1 MLDVKYE
8 RRGVALWIVID
19 REERRNSLNEDVARG
34 IADGLRLAQDDRS
47 IRAVVLTGAGDRV
60 FCAGGDV
67 KPDAEGNPFDADP
80 AQPRNPIVEL
90 FKEMERCDV
99 PIVARVNGHAFGGG
113 FGLVCA
119 CDMAVAAEE
128 AKLGTPEARIGLFP
142 MMILPY
148 MLRVVPRRALLE
160 MCVTGE
166 PWTAAEAKAMGIVNH
181 VAPAA
186 ELDEKLDWFL
196 ARFTDNS
203 PTAVRLGKHAL
214 HAIQDMTLP
223 QSLDF
228 AQNFLAQ
235 MARTE
240 DAREGFRAFNE
251 RRTPEW
257 PAR

>member
-1 MLDVKYE
+1 MADVRYE
-8 RRGVALWIVID
+8 RRGAVLWITID
-19 REERRNSLNEDVARG
+19 REERRNALNEDVANG
-34 IADGLRLAQDDRS
+34 IADGVRLAQGDRS
-47 IRAVVLTGAGDRV
+47 VRAIVLTGAGDRV

-67 KPDAEGNPFDADP
+67 KPDAEGNPFEIDP
-80 AQPRNPIVEL
+80 AQPRNPVVEL

-99 PIVARVNGHAFGGG
+99 PIVARVNGHAYGGG

-119 CDMAVAAEE
+119 CDMAVASEDAS
-128 AKLGTPEARIGLFP
+128 LGTPEARIGLFP

-166 PWTAAEAKAMGIVNH
+166 PWTAAEARALGIVNH

-186 ELDEKLDWFL
+186 ELDGKLDWFL
-196 ARFTDNS
+196 QRFTGNS

-214 HAIQDMTLP
+214 HAIADMTLP

-228 AQNFLAQ
+228 AQSFLAQ
-235 MARTE
+235 MARTQ

-251 RRTPEW
+251 RRRPDW

>member
-1 MLDVKYE
+1 MSDVRCE
-8 RRGVALWIVID
+8 RRGAALWITID
-19 REERRNSLNEDVARG
+19 REARRNALNEDVANG
-34 IADGLRLAQDDRS
+34 IAEGVRAAQTDRS
-47 IRAVVLTGAGDRV
+47 VRAVVLTGAGDRI

-67 KPDAEGNPFDADP
+67 KPDAEGNPFDTDP
-80 AQPRNPIVEL
+80 AQPRNPVVEL

-119 CDMAVAAEE
+119 CDLAVAAEE

-166 PWTAAEAKAMGIVNH
+166 AWTAAEAKALGIVNH

-186 ELDEKLDWFL
+186 QLDEKLDWFL
-196 ARFTDNS
+196 QRFTGNS

-214 HAIQDMTLP
+214 HAVQDMTLP

-228 AQNFLAQ
+228 AQSFLAQ
-235 MARTE
+235 MARTQ
-240 DAREGFRAFNE
+240 DAREGFTAFNE
-251 RRTPEW
+251 RRPPDW

>member
-1 MLDVKYE
+1 MLDVTCE
-8 RRGVALWIVID
+8 RRGAALWIIID
-19 REERRNSLNEDVARG
+19 REERRNALNEDVARG
-34 IADGLRLAQDDRS
+34 ISDGIRLAQDDRS

-67 KPDAEGNPFDADP
+67 TPDAEGNPFDADP

-113 FGLVCA
+113 FGLMCA

-166 PWTAAEAKAMGIVNH
+166 PWTAAEAKALGIVNH

-186 ELDEKLDWFL
+186 ELDDKLDWFL

-228 AQNFLAQ
+228 AQNFLVQ

-251 RRTPEW
+251 RRRPNW
-257 PAR
+257 PGR

>member
-1 MLDVKYE
+1 MVDVKCE

-19 REERRNSLNEDVARG
+19 REERRNALNEDVARD
-34 IADGLRLAQDDRS
+34 IADGIRQAQDDRS
-47 IRAVVLTGAGDRV
+47 ICAVVLTGAGDRV

-67 KPDAEGNPFDADP
+67 KPDAEGNPFDTDP
-80 AQPRNPIVEL
+80 AQPRHPVVEL

-99 PIVARVNGHAFGGG
+99 PIVARVNGHAYGGG

-166 PWTAAEAKAMGIVNH
+166 PWTAAEAKALGIVNH

-186 ELDEKLDWFL
+186 ELDAKLDWFL

-214 HAIQDMTLP
+214 HAVQDMTLP

-235 MARTE
+235 MARTQ

-251 RRTPEW
+251 RRRPAW
-257 PAR
+257 PGR

>member
-1 MLDVKYE
+1 MSDVRCE
-8 RRGVALWIVID
+8 RRGAALWIIID
-19 REERRNSLNEDVARG
+19 REERRNALNEDVARG
-34 IADGLRLAQDDRS
+34 IADSIRLAQADRGV
-47 IRAVVLTGAGDRV
+47 RAVVLTGAGDRV

-67 KPDAEGNPFDADP
+67 KPDADGNPFDVDP
-80 AQPRNPIVEL
+80 AQPRNPVVEL

-128 AKLGTPEARIGLFP
+128 ARLGTPEARIGLFP

-166 PWTAAEAKAMGIVNH
+166 PWTADEAKALGIVNH

-186 ELDEKLDWFL
+186 ELDDKLDWFL
-196 ARFTDNS
+196 ERFVHNS

-214 HAIQDMTLP
+214 HAVQDMTLP

-228 AQNFLAQ
+228 AQSFLAQ
-235 MARTE
+235 MARTQ

-251 RRTPEW
+251 RRRPDW

>member
-19 REERRNSLNEDVARG
+19 REERRNALNEDVARG
-34 IADGLRLAQDDRS
+34 IADGIRLAQEDRS
-47 IRAVVLTGAGDRV
+47 IRAVVLTGAGERV

-80 AQPRNPIVEL
+80 AQPRNPVVEL

-99 PIVARVNGHAFGGG
+99 PIVARVNGHAYGGG

-119 CDMAVAAEE
+119 CDLAVATED

-166 PWTAAEAKAMGIVNH
+166 PWTAAEAKALGIVNH

-186 ELDEKLDWFL
+186 ELDDKLDWLL

-251 RRTPEW
+251 RRTPDW
-257 PAR
+257 PGR